1 MKLLET
7 VLMHSILNLLSI
19 YLFVPFLCCLVWRL
33 RGHFGELSMHSS
45 GSFTVEKCFTVGNLS
60 LREAIVTELVAVQ
73 SELSKTK
80 QGPYLIRKLD
90 VDR

>member
-1 MKLLET
+1 
-7 VLMHSILNLLSI
+7 
-19 YLFVPFLCCLVWRL
+19 
-33 RGHFGELSMHSS
+33 MHSS
-45 GSFTVEKCFTVGNLS
+45 GSFTVDKCFTVGNLS

-73 SELSKTK
+73 SELAKAK